1 MRGTQPLRGN
11 RDASGTRKPTRC
23 HVDADATEHR
33 KEEAVPGD
41 PMGFGESG
49 QRKQIME
56 TRYFDGRAVATQMR
70 EQLATTIRQQVLQ
83 RTTPPG
89 LAVILVGDDPASDI
103 YVRQKRKAAEAVGMQ
118 SWEYRLNAN
127 VTTDEVVDLVK
138 TLNHQPAVHGILVQ
152 LPLPNHIGR
161 EPVIEAIAPLKD
173 VDGLTCVNQGAL
185 MKNQPGLRPCT
196 PSGIIALLKHYG
208 VNLEGR
214 RAAVIGRST
223 LVGLP
228 VSLMLMQQ
236 QATVTMIH
244 SHTQN
249 PKELSRMADLVIV
262 AAGRPRLVTREW
274 IRPGAIVVDVGIHR
288 LPEGLCGDVAA
299 DEMDGYAAALTP
311 VPGGVGP
318 MTIAALL
325 QNTWQAYASQVA
337 P

>member
-1 MRGTQPLRGN
+1 
-11 RDASGTRKPTRC
+11 
-23 HVDADATEHR
+23 
-33 KEEAVPGD
+33 
-41 PMGFGESG
+41 
-49 QRKQIME
+49 ME

-118 SWEYRLNAN
+118 SWEYRLNAS

-138 TLNHQPAVHGILVQ
+138 TLNHQPNVHGILVQ

-161 EPVIEAIAPLKD
+161 EPVIEAIDPLKD
-173 VDGLTCVNQGAL
+173 VDGLTRVNQGAL

-228 VSLMLMQQ
+228 ISLMLMQQ

-249 PKELSRMADLVIV
+249 PKELCRTADLVIV

-299 DEMDGYAAALTP
+299 DEMDGYAGALTP

-337 P
+337 Q